1 MQRHVLVLTSRNLV
15 QTAADDDNV
24 KYTSTYNTLLL
35 CGVKVQT
42 QENGEKPN
50 FGPDLDMLGPNLI

>member
-1 MQRHVLVLTSRNLV
+1 MLTSRNLV

-24 KYTSTYNTLLL
+24 KYTSTYNNTLLL

-42 QENGEKPN
+42 QENGGKPN

>member
-1 MQRHVLVLTSRNLV
+1 MLTSRNLV